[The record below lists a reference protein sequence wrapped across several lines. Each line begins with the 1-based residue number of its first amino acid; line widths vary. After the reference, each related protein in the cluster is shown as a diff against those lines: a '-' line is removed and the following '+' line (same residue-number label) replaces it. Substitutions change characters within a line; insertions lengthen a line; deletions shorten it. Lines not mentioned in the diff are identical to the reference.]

1 MKFECE
7 KTLLASAID
16 GVSRAITNR
25 AAIPVLE
32 GIYMKAE
39 GFNLTLT
46 GYDMEMGI
54 TTTIECNVLVPG
66 ETVLDAKLLS
76 AMVNRMPAGDVCI
89 ELNDEG
95 QAKISGGVAEFEIP
109 ALNASDYPSLPVTGA
124 DNTMTVKCGMLREM
138 IEKTIYAVSQDDKKP
153 AHTGELFV
161 IEPGSLTIV
170 ALDGYRLA
178 IIQRDVECT
187 RDIRI
192 IIPAKTLQELLK
204 IMGGADDDV
213 KIDANRRYVVFTSN
227 GYTIMSRLIEGDFL
241 NYESVIPKD
250 RKTRVTVECKNFIDT
265 IERASLIITERLKN
279 PLRISFAEDRVT
291 VRCQTPLGKVVDEFA
306 PVSMEGDAVEIG
318 FNNRYLLDALRFSK
332 CEKMVLG
339 EADASGRRSPVG
351 SGEFF
356 TVPCDLVISAVGE
369 QVDSALMAA
378 NGIEVDKK
386 GRPAFQ
392 TNLPGVYAAGDA
404 ARGPATVVEGIA
416 DAQYF
421 ANAVIGEAHKFAIP
435 AKAVATREEAV
446 AKKGVLC
453 ESAKCEGDRCLTCN
467 VVCQVCADVCPNR
480 ANVVIELPDGRIVT
494 GKTSGLMGASCAAL
508 LNAIKL
514 SAGIDDRVNL
524 ISPMVLAPIQHL
536 KIEHLGNSNPRLH
549 TDEVL
554 IALSISA
561 VTNPTAEL
569 AMEALASLRGSQVH
583 SSVILS
589 SVDEGMFK
597 RLGMNVTFEPV
608 YQSHTLYHK

>member
-250 RKTRVTVECKNFIDT
+250 RKNTCYRGMQKLHRHD
-265 IERASLIITERLKN
+265 RACVAHYYRAFEEPAAHLLCRGSRDG
-279 PLRISFAEDRVT
+279 PLPD
-291 VRCQTPLGKVVDEFA
+291 
-306 PVSMEGDAVEIG
+306 
-318 FNNRYLLDALRFSK
+318 
-332 CEKMVLG
+332 
-339 EADASGRRSPVG
+339 
-351 SGEFF
+351 
-356 TVPCDLVISAVGE
+356 
-369 QVDSALMAA
+369 
-378 NGIEVDKK
+378 
-386 GRPAFQ
+386 
-392 TNLPGVYAAGDA
+392 AAGQG
-404 ARGPATVVEGIA
+404 RGRV
-416 DAQYF
+416 
-421 ANAVIGEAHKFAIP
+421 
-435 AKAVATREEAV
+435 
-446 AKKGVLC
+446 
-453 ESAKCEGDRCLTCN
+453 
-467 VVCQVCADVCPNR
+467 R
-480 ANVVIELPDGRIVT
+480 AGLDG
-494 GKTSGLMGASCAAL
+494 G
-508 LNAIKL
+508 
-514 SAGIDDRVNL
+514 
-524 ISPMVLAPIQHL
+524 
-536 KIEHLGNSNPRLH
+536 
-549 TDEVL
+549 
-554 IALSISA
+554 
-561 VTNPTAEL
+561 
-569 AMEALASLRGSQVH
+569 
-583 SSVILS
+583 
-589 SVDEGMFK
+589 
-597 RLGMNVTFEPV
+597 
-608 YQSHTLYHK
+608 

>member
-318 FNNRYLLDALRFSK
+318 FNHRYLLDALRFSK

-339 EADASGRRSPVG
+339 EPDESGRRRPVGTGEFFDVDCDNLVIATGTSYSDAVVDTTTGIDKDKWGGIATDASGKTSR
-351 SGEFF
+351 
-356 TVPCDLVISAVGE
+356 
-369 QVDSALMAA
+369 
-378 NGIEVDKK
+378 
-386 GRPAFQ
+386 
-392 TNLPGVYAAGDA
+392 PGVFAGGDA
-404 ARGPATVVEGIA
+404 VTGPQTVV
-416 DAQYF
+416 
-421 ANAVIGEAHKFAIP
+421 
-435 AKAVATREEAV
+435 KA
-446 AKKGVLC
+446 
-453 ESAKCEGDRCLTCN
+453 
-467 VVCQVCADVCPNR
+467 
-480 ANVVIELPDGRIVT
+480 
-494 GKTSGLMGASCAAL
+494 MGAGKQAAVSID
-508 LNAIKL
+508 AYL
-514 SAGIDDRVNL
+514 SGR
-524 ISPMVLAPIQHL
+524 
-536 KIEHLGNSNPRLH
+536 
-549 TDEVL
+549 
-554 IALSISA
+554 
-561 VTNPTAEL
+561 
-569 AMEALASLRGSQVH
+569 
-583 SSVILS
+583 
-589 SVDEGMFK
+589 
-597 RLGMNVTFEPV
+597 
-608 YQSHTLYHK
+608 